1 MAEITVVLGS
11 KKLKTVRLVK
21 DHMIFIGRNPES
33 DIHLDNPL
41 VSRKHA
47 MIYQRNAIWFIKDL
61 SGKNGLFINGE
72 PIEKS
77 PLHNGYVIG
86 VAKYMLTFKQSRD
99 ELERDRAIDQNKPG
113 GQFKTSFEDAL
124 SDAVEA
130 SRKAKPSASQPVVI
144 DETMTMG
151 KTQLNALRA
160 EMGKRLKPHFQA
172 LTEMDRRTYSIDKQ
186 TTRLGRAADVDIRLK
201 GGFMLGKEHATVTR
215 RGSDFVLVQVGGM
228 GGVKVNGE
236 KLPKGTEYLLE
247 DEDTIE
253 IGSNRMKFVAGLK
266 RK

>member
-21 DHMIFIGRNPES
+21 DHMIFVGRNPES

-72 PIEKS
+72 PVPKS

-86 VAKYMLTFKQSRD
+86 IGKYMLTFSQTRD
-99 ELERDRAIDQNKPG
+99 ELERDRAIQQKKPG
-113 GQFKTSFEDAL
+113 GQFKASFEGAL
-124 SDAVEA
+124 SEAVQA
-130 SRKAKPSASQPVVI
+130 SRQKDPSSSQPVEI

-160 EMGKRLKPHFQA
+160 EMTKRLKPHFQA

-186 TTRLGRAADVDIRLK
+186 VTRMGRAADADIRLK
-201 GGFMLGKEHATVTR
+201 GGFMVGKEHATLTR
-215 RGSDFVLVQVGGM
+215 KSDEFILVQTGGM
-228 GGVKVNGE
+228 SGLKVNGE
-236 KLPKGTEYLLE
+236 KLPKGTQYSLE
-247 DEDTIE
+247 DDDTIE
-253 IGSNRMKFVAGLK
+253 IGPNRMKFVAGLK
-266 RK
+266 KH